1 MTENKLPV
9 SPTIPL
15 LIGVVAIS
23 FSSILVKWSEAPASI
38 LGMYRLFFTI
48 IILFP
53 FLPWKQMKHISKKLT
68 IKDWTLLFISGIF
81 LGLHFLFWMD
91 SLKHTTV
98 ASSMILTTLEPVFV
112 MIGAYFLF
120 KERTSPI
127 GLFSVCLAIT
137 GSIII
142 ASGDIGLSST
152 ALYGDFL
159 SILGTLAVAIHMLAG
174 QNLCRKIPPSI
185 YSTFVFL
192 IGGTIL
198 LFYNLAN
205 NVSLIHYAKNDWIIF
220 LLLAFIPNIFGHVLF
235 NWLLKYVDATT
246 ISMSILGEPIG
257 AIILAYLLL
266 GEGITLLQTIG
277 GVLAIFGVGI
287 FLKTK
292 SNSVA
297 SQT

>member
-1 MTENKLPV
+1 
-9 SPTIPL
+9 
-15 LIGVVAIS
+15 
-23 FSSILVKWSEAPASI
+23 
-38 LGMYRLFFTI
+38 
-48 IILFP
+48 
-53 FLPWKQMKHISKKLT
+53 
-68 IKDWTLLFISGIF
+68 
-81 LGLHFLFWMD
+81 MD

-120 KERTSPI
+120 KEKTSPI
-127 GLFSVCLAIT
+127 GLLSVCLAIT

-205 NVSLIHYAKNDWIIF
+205 NVSLVHYTKNDWIIF

>member
-1 MTENKLPV
+1 M
-9 SPTIPL
+9 
-15 LIGVVAIS
+15 
-23 FSSILVKWSEAPASI
+23 
-38 LGMYRLFFTI
+38 
-48 IILFP
+48 
-53 FLPWKQMKHISKKLT
+53 
-68 IKDWTLLFISGIF
+68 
-81 LGLHFLFWMD
+81 
-91 SLKHTTV
+91 
-98 ASSMILTTLEPVFV
+98 
-112 MIGAYFLF
+112 
-120 KERTSPI
+120 
-127 GLFSVCLAIT
+127 
-137 GSIII
+137 
-142 ASGDIGLSST
+142 
-152 ALYGDFL
+152 
-159 SILGTLAVAIHMLAG
+159 
-174 QNLCRKIPPSI
+174 
-185 YSTFVFL
+185 
-192 IGGTIL
+192 GGTIL

-205 NVSLIHYAKNDWIIF
+205 NVSLVHYAKNDWIIF

>member
-68 IKDWTLLFISGIF
+68 LKDWTLLFISGIF
-81 LGLHFLFWMD
+81 LGFHFLFWMD

-120 KERTSPI
+120 KEKTSPI
-127 GLFSVCLAIT
+127 GLLSVCLAIT

-152 ALYGDFL
+152 VLYGDFL

-205 NVSLIHYAKNDWIIF
+205 NVSLVHYAKNDWIIF

>member
-1 MTENKLPV
+1 MTDNKLPV

-68 IKDWTLLFISGIF
+68 LKDWTLLFISGIF

-120 KERTSPI
+120 KEKTSPI
-127 GLFSVCLAIT
+127 GLLSVCLAIT

-205 NVSLIHYAKNDWIIF
+205 NVSLVHYAKNDWIIF

>member
-1 MTENKLPV
+1 MNENKLPV
-9 SPTIPL
+9 SPTIL
-15 LIGVVAIS
+15 LIIGVVAIS

-53 FLPWKQMKHISKKLT
+53 FLPWKQMKHISKKMT
-68 IKDWTLLFISGIF
+68 VKDWTLLFISGTF

-120 KERTSPI
+120 KERTSPVGILSI
-127 GLFSVCLAIT
+127 GLAII

-142 ASGDIGLSST
+142 ASGDIGFSSS
-152 ALYGDFL
+152 ALYGDLL

-192 IGGTIL
+192 IGGIIL
-198 LFYNLAN
+198 LFYSLIN
-205 NVSLIHYAKNDWIIF
+205 NVSLVNYSKNDWIIF
-220 LLLAFIPNIFGHVLF
+220 LLLALIPNIFGHALF

-246 ISMSILGEPIG
+246 ISMSVLGEPIG
-257 AIILAYLLL
+257 AIILAYFLL
-266 GEGITLLQTIG
+266 GEGITMLQTIG
-277 GVLAIFGVGI
+277 GVLAIVGVGI
-287 FLKTK
+287 FLKIK
-292 SNSVA
+292 SNHI
-297 SQT
+297 TT